1 MTTLAISG
9 KVLTQFWIQGAFTVT
24 NKILLDPHD
33 RDVKK
38 KILLSSSC
46 IHQVKNLNQAR
57 SVLNHQEIPAQ
68 YTFPFCPVQKLFHTD
83 CNDF

>member
-38 KILLSSSC
+38 KKSYYAAVVYIRL
-46 IHQVKNLNQAR
+46 R
-57 SVLNHQEIPAQ
+57 
-68 YTFPFCPVQKLFHTD
+68 T
-83 CNDF
+83 